1 MLAKLNPIRLDV
13 LLAVVLTWLT
23 LATTVSHTGGH
34 IGWVA
39 YVLAALTVAPI
50 ALRQVAP
57 VATMI
62 VMMGALAGYSLLEF
76 DGLPSAGLGALVGM
90 FTVATLRSRLVAVLV
105 FLVAASVVVV
115 AYLRLSG
122 MIAWSEVVQSI
133 VVVIGAWV
141 LGEGTKRWAERAERL
156 AEDAARAVAEERVR
170 IARELHDIVAHHMS
184 VISLQAGL
192 AQYVLDTDLP
202 TARKAITTVGDTSRE
217 ALTEM
222 RRLLDVLRVDQD
234 DDYRPQ
240 PGLAALDDLVER
252 ARGAGLPVEVVIT
265 GDVRELQPGPDLCA
279 YRVAQESLTNVL
291 KHAGPAKARIDV
303 DYGEQTLMVKVT
315 DNGGVPDR
323 GISDAG
329 VSDGGVPDG
338 GHSDGRATTGAR
350 TSGAGNG
357 GIGNSGSGDS
367 GSGDSGAAHGWV
379 ANDGA
384 AAGRAMD
391 SGAAAYKVANN
402 KAVNRAAV
410 NRGAVNR
417 GAGGR
422 VVNRAAAEY
431 PSHGIRGMR
440 ERAELYGGVLTAGP
454 LPGGG
459 FGVVLR
465 LPMAEV
471 AAR

>member
-13 LLAVVLTWLT
+13 LLAAVLTWLT
-23 LATTVSHTGGH
+23 QATTVSQVGDH

-39 YVLAALTVAPI
+39 YVLASLTVAPI

-57 VATMI
+57 VATMT
-62 VMMGALAGYSLLEF
+62 VMLGALVAYSQLDF
-76 DGLPSAGLGALVGM
+76 DGLPSAGVGMLVGM
-90 FTVATLRSRLVAVLV
+90 FTVATLRSRLVATLV
-105 FLVAASVVVV
+105 FLATAAVVVV
-115 AYLRLSG
+115 AYLRMSE
-122 MIAWSEVVQSI
+122 MIAWSEIVQSI

-141 LGEGTKRWAERAERL
+141 LGEGTKRWAERAERV
-156 AEDAARAVAEERVR
+156 AEDAARAVADERVR

-184 VISLQAGL
+184 VISLQAGV

-222 RRLLDVLRVDQD
+222 RRLLDVLRVDHD

-252 ARGAGLPVEVVIT
+252 ARGAGLPVDVVVT

-291 KHAGPAKARIDV
+291 KHAGPARARIDV
-303 DYGEQTLMVKVT
+303 DYGEQTLVLKVT
-315 DNGGVPDR
+315 D
-323 GISDAG
+323 
-329 VSDGGVPDG
+329 
-338 GHSDGRATTGAR
+338 
-350 TSGAGNG
+350 
-357 GIGNSGSGDS
+357 
-367 GSGDSGAAHGWV
+367 
-379 ANDGA
+379 DGA
-384 AAGRAMD
+384 AAP
-391 SGAAAYKVANN
+391 S
-402 KAVNRAAV
+402 
-410 NRGAVNR
+410 
-417 GAGGR
+417 
-422 VVNRAAAEY
+422 AE
-431 PSHGIRGMR
+431 SAHTSFGIRGMR

-454 LPGGG
+454 LAGGG